1 MSSETTPASTVP
13 LTEAPTDLRPTKV
26 AASESEMSRL
36 YAEYAAGHL
45 GRRDFMRRAAAMGV
59 AGTAA
64 IHFGGLA
71 GDAEAAR
78 LAPLGAGSAAAQAG
92 APSSKIA
99 LDVAEWSYMWVNVK
113 RAETARGAFV
123 GGQQM
128 YVEYMI
134 PAQVRHPFPVVL
146 VHGGGGQGTDW
157 MATPDGRPGWFQYLV
172 QEGYKVYVVD
182 RPGHGRSPLHPELH
196 GGFPQ
201 TPLVLE
207 SLAGRFTPPSANPQN
222 QPNEYQKNH
231 NQWPGPGNVGSADLD
246 QLCAGLGGSYVV
258 QAPPGG
264 AAAGRAG
271 GPAGPGGPGG
281 PGGAP
286 GAPGAGGGRGGGRG
300 AQAGP
305 PTPSNQVPGQL
316 NVQHAAWRQAGA
328 DLLDKIGPAIIMTH
342 SAGGPFGLLVA
353 EARPN
358 LVKATVII
366 EGAGSGFGGG
376 NRWGMSSIPV
386 TYDPPISDPAEV
398 KTTYVANP
406 EAGIAGYFMQV
417 EPARKLPNLKN
428 TKVLFVTADSS
439 FASPGNPGGV
449 AFLKQA
455 GVQAEELRLGTVG
468 ITGNGHMMMA
478 EKNNR
483 AVLQPLMDWMNKN
496 VTGSNSQTPA
506 PRRQAGDSLALKLAD
521 SGVFWVGTERKTMPY
536 GTIHVGPMFVQYFEP
551 AQQRH
556 PLPVVLVHGGGGQSV
571 HYMGLGGASGWAHHF
586 VQAGYKVYL
595 IDRPGHGRSVYHP
608 DALGEIGPLVTY
620 DLLTRDTVTSA
631 RQPNKQWP
639 GTTGDIGDPLVDQLM
654 AAANSALRDG
664 QLAQDL
670 WKRHGAAL
678 IDRIGPSILVTH
690 SAGGPFGWL
699 VANERPNL
707 VKAVASF
714 EGGTAP
720 LVGQGGAA
728 GTPLTGLKNMPVMY
742 LLSERG
748 GRQGKPI
755 IDALTASGARAE
767 LIDLKDRG
775 ILGNSHFAMFE
786 NNRRQVF
793 EVITGWIEKAVP
805 AGTSTARA

>member
-1 MSSETTPASTVP
+1 MSTPSQP
-13 LTEAPTDLRPTKV
+13 LSDLYRCFAEGGLDRREFMRQATALGLAGV
-26 AASESEMSRL
+26 AASALPS
-36 YAEYAAGHL
+36 
-45 GRRDFMRRAAAMGV
+45 
-59 AGTAA
+59 
-64 IHFGGLA
+64 LA
-71 GDAEAAR
+71 GSSAEAA
-78 LAPLGAGSAAAQAG
+78 AQGAAAAG
-92 APSSKIA
+92 GKIA

-134 PAQVRHPFPVVL
+134 PSQVRHPFPVVL

-157 MATPDGRPGWFQYLV
+157 MGTPDGRPGWFQYLV

-182 RPGHGRSPLHPELH
+182 RPGHGRSPIHPDLH

-201 TPLVLE
+201 TPLTLE
-207 SLAGRFTPPSANPQN
+207 SLAGRFTPPSANPSQ
-222 QPNEYQKNH
+222 QPNQYQKNH
-231 NQWPGPGNVGSADLD
+231 TQWPGPGNVGSPDLD

-258 QAPPGG
+258 APPPPGAPAGG
-264 AAAGRAG
+264 RQG

-281 PGGAP
+281 A
-286 GAPGAGGGRGGGRG
+286 GRG
-300 AQAGP
+300 AESGP
-305 PTPSNQVPGQL
+305 PPAANTLPGQSAVFQ
-316 NVQHAAWRQAGA
+316 NGVQHLAWRQAGA

-376 NRWGMSSIPV
+376 NRWGMSSVPV
-386 TYDPPISDPAEV
+386 TYEPPVNDPAEI

-406 EAGIAGYFMQV
+406 EPGIAGYYMQA

-428 TKVLFVTADSS
+428 TKVLMVTAEAS

-449 AFLKQA
+449 AFLRQA
-455 GVQAEELRLGTVG
+455 GVQAEELRLGNVG
-468 ITGNGHMMMA
+468 IKGNGHMMMA
-478 EKNNR
+478 EKNSR
-483 AVLQPLMDWMNKN
+483 AVLQPIVDWMNKN
-496 VTGSNSQTPA
+496 VTGSNNQAPA
-506 PRRQAGDSLALKLAD
+506 PRRQGNDSLALKLAD
-521 SGVFWVGTERKTMPY
+521 TGIFWAGTEKKKMPY
-536 GTIHVGPMFVQYFEP
+536 GTIHVGQMFVQYLEP
-551 AQQRH
+551 AVQRH
-556 PLPVVLVHGGGGQSV
+556 PLPVLLVHGGGGQSV

-595 IDRPGHGRSVYHP
+595 VDRPGHGRSPYHP
-608 DALGEIGPLVTY
+608 DALGEIGPVVTY

-631 RQPNKQWP
+631 RTPNKQWP
-639 GTTGDIGDPLVDQLM
+639 GTSGDIGDPLIDQLM
-654 AAANSALRDG
+654 AAANSVPRNND
-664 QLAQDL
+664 QMQDL
-670 WKRHGAAL
+670 WKRHGAEL
-678 IDRIGPSILVTH
+678 VDRIGPCMILTH

-707 VKAVASF
+707 VKALACF
-714 EGGTAP
+714 EGQTAP
-720 LVGQGGAA
+720 LVGPGGAA
-728 GTPLTGLKNMPVMY
+728 GTALPGLKGMPVMY

-748 GRQGKPI
+748 GRPGKPI

-767 LIDLKDRG
+767 LIDLKERG
-775 ILGNSHFAMFE
+775 ILGNSHFANFE

-793 EVITGWIEKAVP
+793 EVIKGWMEKVAPP
-805 AGTSTARA
+805 ATSTARA